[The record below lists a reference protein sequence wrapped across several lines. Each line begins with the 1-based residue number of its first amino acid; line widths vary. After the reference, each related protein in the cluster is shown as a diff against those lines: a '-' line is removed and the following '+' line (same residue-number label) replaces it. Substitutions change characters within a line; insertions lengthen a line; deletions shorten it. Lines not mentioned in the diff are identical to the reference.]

1 MRLKPHLA
9 KTLGGSVL
17 AGLLFAGLPSTAST
31 ARAADTLTAGG
42 ATATTILPATVTLSV
57 EWTLIASFLVMFMM
71 AGFALVETGLCRAKN
86 AAHTTFVTL
95 MSFVFAATGFWICG
109 FALMQ
114 GGAPAPA
121 LGGTPGLEAA
131 REVSILLLG
140 KTFGLFATK
149 GFFLTGLQN
158 AGVFALFFAQVVLLA
173 VAVTIP
179 TGAMAERWTLKG
191 FYIYACFVSVLL
203 YPLFG
208 NWAWG
213 GGWLANLG
221 ANFGLG
227 HGYVDFAGSGVV
239 HALGGLC
246 GLAGA
251 MVLGPRI
258 GKFGK
263 GGRINPMPAHH
274 IPMALAGCIILA
286 IGWFGFTTGR
296 AALASGGDLD
306 RIGIIAVVTL
316 LGGAGG
322 ALASWAYTLFIGGK
336 PDPTLVGNGLLAGL
350 VGISAS
356 AGFVG
361 SGAGFLIGAVAGL
374 LVCWSVNLCDKFQV
388 DDPVGAISIHGASGL
403 WGVLAVGIFADGT
416 AAYGGSWNGVDGPV
430 KGCLHGD
437 WGQLGAQLI
446 GCGTLAV
453 WAFGVSWV
461 FWRIVDEFV
470 GLRVLPEVEIQGLDV
485 SETGVLGYPTFHTGG
500 KE

>member
-1 MRLKPHLA
+1 MRLKPNLA

-17 AGLLFAGLPSTAST
+17 AGLLFAGLASTAST
-31 ARAADTLTAGG
+31 ARAAETLPPDA
-42 ATATTILPATVTLSV
+42 TILPAAVTLSV
-57 EWTLIASFLVMFMM
+57 EWTLITSCLVMLMM

-86 AAHTTFVTL
+86 AAHTTFMTL
-95 MSFVFAATGFWICG
+95 MTYVLGAAGFWICG

-114 GGAPAPA
+114 GGMPVPA
-121 LGGTPGLEAA
+121 LGGTPGLTAA
-131 REVSILLLG
+131 REVGIILLG

-149 GFFLTGLQN
+149 GFFLCGDVYN
-158 AGVFALFFAQVVLLA
+158 FGVFTLFFSQVVLMA
-173 VAVTIP
+173 VAATIP
-179 TGAMAERWTLKG
+179 TGTMAERWSLKS
-191 FYIYACFVSVLL
+191 FYIYACFVSMLL

-213 GGWLANLG
+213 GGWLAHLG
-221 ANFGLG
+221 ANCGLG

-246 GLAGA
+246 GLAGTI
-251 MVLGPRI
+251 VLGPRI
-258 GKFGK
+258 GKYGK
-263 GGRINPMPAHH
+263 GGRINPLPAHH
-274 IPMALAGCIILA
+274 IPMALAGCLILA
-286 IGWFGFTTGR
+286 FGWFGFTTGR
-296 AALASGGDLD
+296 AALASGGDLN

-322 ALASWAYTLFIGGK
+322 ALASWGYTLFIGGK

-350 VGISAS
+350 VAISAS

-361 SGAGFLIGAVAGL
+361 APAGFLIGVVAGL
-374 LVCWSVNLCDKFQV
+374 LVCWSVNFCDKFQI
-388 DDPVGAISIHGASGL
+388 DDPVGAISTHGTSGL
-403 WGVLAVGIFADGT
+403 WGVLAVGIFADGS
-416 AAYGGSWNGVDGPV
+416 ADYGGAWNGVSGPV

-446 GCGTLAV
+446 GCGTLLV

-461 FWRIVDEFV
+461 FWKIVDKFV

-485 SETGVLGYPTFHTGG
+485 SETGVLGYPSFQTGG